1 MDERRP
7 GRKAGQRTQEK
18 RDYVFFVSLTQT
30 FCCLLVFL
38 LLLVLSRGDSA
49 RAQGLRQ
56 DYALFLSRQLQ
67 MEDVGAAVG
76 AVRDFFL
83 PQSAPVAVMAQPEA
97 PDEQADEDEP
107 AGQEDPDEQADE
119 DEPAGQEAPDAQPSK
134 EADAPQDADAGSVS
148 AKSLQTSGEAAAPQ
162 TKVLSAGGDD
172 TSAGQ
177 GERNASLSPSAVTVP
192 ITRPVEGG
200 RYSSYFGYRN
210 NPITHQNAFH
220 TGLDIAVPLGTKIR
234 AAYGGTVRQVG
245 EDSRSGKYVTITHDD
260 GYETFYCHCSRILVP
275 NGTVVRAGEAVACV
289 GSTGWSTGPHLHFEI
304 RKNGARLDPLQI
316 LEHDV

>member
-7 GRKAGQRTQEK
+7 SRKNGRETQEK
-18 RDYVFFVSLTQT
+18 RDFVCFVTLMQLL
-30 FCCLLVFL
+30 FCGLVFL
-38 LLLVLSRGDSA
+38 LLLVLSRGDSP

-67 MEDVGAAVG
+67 MQDVSETVAAVRG
-76 AVRDFFL
+76 YFL
-83 PQSAPVAVMAQPEA
+83 PQSDTTAVSAQPEQTTPSA
-97 PDEQADEDEP
+97 EQEDAGDVEKADAQDHFETTAAQDEP
-107 AGQEDPDEQADE
+107 T
-119 DEPAGQEAPDAQPSK
+119 EA
-134 EADAPQDADAGSVS
+134 VS
-148 AKSLQTSGEAAAPQ
+148 AKALKTAASKEQ
-162 TKVLSAGGDD
+162 KTKTLSAGGSDAAPAQ
-172 TSAGQ
+172 TKKTA
-177 GERNASLSPSAVTVP
+177 ALSPSAVTVP

-260 GYETFYCHCSRILVP
+260 GYETFYCHCSEILVP

-304 RKNGARLDPLQI
+304 RKNGTRLDPLRI
-316 LEHDV
+316 LEHDA

>member
-1 MDERRP
+1 
-7 GRKAGQRTQEK
+7 
-18 RDYVFFVSLTQT
+18 
-30 FCCLLVFL
+30 
-38 LLLVLSRGDSA
+38 LSRGDSS

-107 AGQEDPDEQADE
+107 AGQE
-119 DEPAGQEAPDAQPSK
+119 APDAQPSK

-162 TKVLSAGGDD
+162 TKALSADGDD